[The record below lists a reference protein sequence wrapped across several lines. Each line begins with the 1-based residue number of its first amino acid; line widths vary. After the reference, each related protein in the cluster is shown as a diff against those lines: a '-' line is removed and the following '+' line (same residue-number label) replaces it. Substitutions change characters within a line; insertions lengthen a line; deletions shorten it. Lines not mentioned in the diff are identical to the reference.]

1 MDCSY
6 NVGSLFVGKVNGVPQ
21 VKPKLAQMIQ
31 IAFGLTKKFGTK
43 CPSTEYETGY
53 LEGAHG
59 VSILP
64 EMFGHSCWP
73 NAIIVQEGR
82 SLVVRA
88 ISQIK
93 DRQDV
98 RYALPHF

>member
-1 MDCSY
+1 MECY
-6 NVGSLFVGKVNGVPQ
+6 HIVGSLFGGTVNGMPQ
-21 VKPKLAQMIQ
+21 VKPKLAQMIR
-31 IAFGLTKKFGTK
+31 IAFGLAKKLGTK
-43 CPSTEYETGY
+43 VPTTEYETGY

-64 EMFGHSCWP
+64 EIFGHSCWP
-73 NAIIVQEGR
+73 NAILVQEGR